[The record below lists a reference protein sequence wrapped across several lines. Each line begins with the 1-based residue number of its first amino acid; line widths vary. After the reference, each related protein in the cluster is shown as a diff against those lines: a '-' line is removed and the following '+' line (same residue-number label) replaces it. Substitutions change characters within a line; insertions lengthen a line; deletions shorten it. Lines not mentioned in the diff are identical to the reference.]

1 MSSRC
6 LGRLEQRATPPH
18 KRQHGR
24 HGEQLPLR
32 LRRGQLLRL
41 TRREPPLHPSR
52 ALTLATPCTHSQPAA
67 RQAAQDGARAPRRVR
82 RVGVLRSVHTRFVGR
97 GRVAQA
103 LPRSRSGSIH
113 RIAHVHP
120 SSHPARTA
128 STAPTPPHTPRT
140 ASSTSPPHLARLRS
154 LQSARKED
162 GKLSYAHTRSSSAR
176 CPNYQAQAHA
186 PAFVYPFAR
195 RTAYTPPLL
204 ATSGHPV
211 ARDQLDQAGQDR
223 RDQLLLLASRP
234 VVLPH
239 TRPAHRL
246 THA

>member
-1 MSSRC
+1 VSSRC

-41 TRREPPLHPSR
+41 TRRCSRRCTRSTSGSTSRCPTVSPHSLRWSWSCGAGSAALALRKHPSHRTRPPLIPPCAHRIYRTHPTTHAAYSQQHFS
-52 ALTLATPCTHSQPAA
+52 ASPCTSPSAA
-67 RQAAQDGARAPRRVR
+67 GCTQGGRQALVR
-82 RVGVLRSVHTRFVGR
+82 PHEVELREMPE
-97 GRVAQA
+97 
-103 LPRSRSGSIH
+103 L
-113 RIAHVHP
+113 
-120 SSHPARTA
+120 
-128 STAPTPPHTPRT
+128 
-140 ASSTSPPHLARLRS
+140 SST
-154 LQSARKED
+154 
-162 GKLSYAHTRSSSAR
+162 
-176 CPNYQAQAHA
+176 
-186 PAFVYPFAR
+186 
-195 RTAYTPPLL
+195 
-204 ATSGHPV
+204 GHPV

-234 VVLPH
+234 VVLPR